1 MFGIDVLLQTVLLQD
16 ETRYYIFYPNEMGS
30 DTNLLRE
37 AGETINDA
45 NDRAIRSAAKF
56 YSASLEGHGSLC
68 LITNDKG
75 NQIKAKAE
83 GINTM
88 SMREYV
94 GHYLH
99 DNPELLDLLS
109 ASTSS
114 DSADNHQDST
124 KYVPHL
130 NATDIS
136 IGIKSKRYH
145 RGVIRCKDSWMNG
158 YVIVHTN
165 DGEPRKSINVIGEA
179 SINRAVDG
187 DVVAVEVISQAE
199 ANSIKSIF
207 KKSTT
212 VTDDVNP

>member
-1 MFGIDVLLQTVLLQD
+1 
-16 ETRYYIFYPNEMGS
+16 
-30 DTNLLRE
+30 
-37 AGETINDA
+37 
-45 NDRAIRSAAKF
+45 
-56 YSASLEGHGSLC
+56 
-68 LITNDKG
+68 
-75 NQIKAKAE
+75 
-83 GINTM
+83 M